1 MTRRDDPLASTR
13 IRLEGRLEHL
23 EAAPEEYEAHA
34 QRPTAQWTREDVEAL
49 AALEDRA
56 RHAEAA
62 LRHLFPGAPL
72 PAEEGAVL
80 FRLERA
86 RRRFVRAA
94 WARLT
99 GEDEPPDEPR
109 AVFDLLDALHLA
121 ACDAR
126 PIYERSEAPRYSWE
140 GEARLACRLSTA
152 GLIVEERFVPATRLL
167 EVGVRLEPGGPEGL
181 PDRSFV
187 DALEL
192 PYRDQ
197 VPVRTAVAVLRDV
210 ARAADGGPT
219 SWVLGGTESAGAW
232 VFFCTAG
239 AFVCADR
246 RRWPGLAVEGV
257 ARALDGAAEAAI
269 ARHLREAGAWLVPS
283 EDVQS
288 GLEVVPGDRVRL
300 VAREPVLEIALARG
314 DADRLAA
321 LVRR

>member
-1 MTRRDDPLASTR
+1 MTPRNDPLASTR

-23 EAAPEEYEAHA
+23 EAAPEAYEAHA
-34 QRPTAQWTREDVEAL
+34 QRPTARWTREDVEAL
-49 AALEDRA
+49 AALEERT
-56 RHAEAA
+56 RHAAAA

-80 FRLERA
+80 YRLDRA
-86 RRRFVRAA
+86 RRHFVRAA

-99 GEDEPPDEPR
+99 GEDEPPDDPR
-109 AVFDLLDALHLA
+109 ALFDLLDALHLA
-121 ACDAR
+121 ACDVR
-126 PIYERSEAPRYSWE
+126 PLYERVEVPRYSWE
-140 GEARLACRLSTA
+140 GEARIACRLSKA
-152 GLIVEERFVPATRLL
+152 GLIVGERFVPAHRLL

-210 ARAADGGPT
+210 ARANDAGPT
-219 SWVLGGTESAGAW
+219 SWVLGGTELAGAW

-239 AFVCADR
+239 AFVCPDR
-246 RRWPGLAVEGV
+246 HRWPELAVEGV
-257 ARALDGAAEAAI
+257 ARALDGAAAVAI
-269 ARHLREAGAWLVPS
+269 ARHLREAGAWLVPID
-283 EDVQS
+283 DVQS
-288 GLEVVPGDRVRL
+288 GLKVVPGDRVRL
-300 VAREPVLEIALARG
+300 LAREPVLEIALGRG
-314 DADRLAA
+314 DAERLAA

>member
-1 MTRRDDPLASTR
+1 MTRRDDPLADTR

-23 EAAPEEYEAHA
+23 EAAPEAYEAHA
-34 QRPTAQWTREDVEAL
+34 QRSTARWTRGDVEAL
-49 AALEDRA
+49 MGLEARS

-62 LRHLFPGAPL
+62 LRHLFPGAL
-72 PAEEGAVL
+72 PVEEAAVL

-86 RRRFVRAA
+86 RRGFVAAA

-99 GEDEPPDEPR
+99 GEEQPPGDPR
-109 AVFDLLDALHLA
+109 ALLALLDALCLA
-121 ACDAR
+121 TANER
-126 PIYERSEAPRYSWE
+126 PLYERSEAPRYSWE
-140 GEARLACRLSTA
+140 GPARLACRLSKA
-152 GLIVEERFVPATRLL
+152 GLIVEERFVPADRLL
-167 EVGVRLEPGGPEGL
+167 EVGVRVEPGGPEGL

-187 DALEL
+187 DGLEL

-197 VPVRTAVAVLRDV
+197 VPVRTAVAVLRGL
-210 ARAADGGPT
+210 ARPPDGEPT

-246 RRWPGLAVEGV
+246 RPWPGLAVEGV
-257 ARALDGAAEAAI
+257 ARALDGAAETAI
-269 ARHLREAGAWLVPS
+269 ARHLRDAGAWLLPID
-283 EDVQS
+283 DVQS
-288 GLEVVPGDRVRL
+288 GLEALPGDRVRL
-300 VAREPVLEIALARG
+300 VAREPVLEIALGRG